1 MNGANRRCLVVSAG
15 LLMTLSGLAEAQDR
29 KPLPPQPVQPPAG
42 MERLPS
48 FPAWLSSYQSAGSP
62 RLLFYTD
69 LMTTNRGDA
78 KLLNDAATAT
88 RLGGR
93 IEQWF
98 RAPEVLLLNSGA
110 VSIATEEQR
119 KALRDNDEFSAATM
133 IGRQAQADI
142 VVFIRLIEQ
151 SGRRDGVSYTGTYIM
166 ADLRQG
172 TSIDRHS
179 WDMTVDP
186 ESGEFDAR
194 RMAQYAQVLADR
206 ITNAFMLQFPPTV
219 IQPQA
224 PVAPVSPVTP
234 SPITV
239 PDQGPGVAPGSSVV
253 PGNPVPTTGPG
264 NVVAPAPVIAMP
276 ARRYTV
282 RLAGEYEDQLVVGFR
297 DALGGLPRLRPGS
310 LIERGLSAGDGAK
323 TMTFEM
329 MYAGGPIDLQ
339 SDLAAVAADRLE
351 QDTSVLEAREGLV
364 VIQLRPA
371 RLSGRDR
378 ALSSSADNYR
388 SSAAR
393 QQFREAY
400 DRAGRPT
407 IAVMVNPAAADSAQD
422 AVMTPPAG
430 PGELA
435 RDPETQGDRAI
446 PVKVVVAPRIVMG
459 NVSGG
464 ESGITADLTGA
475 VRDEMN
481 RRERELRESRA
492 IDTRTMEDNLY
503 QRLIRL
509 GVEARDLAAA
519 QAAAGGATRVEGQVQ
534 SEQELARSLGSRAGA
549 DVIVSGAGRVVRF
562 GPDGYPSRLRYTFRA
577 FRVADGAVIAADSVE
592 DDVDYTKPQWSRAI
606 ERLAEEAAGK
616 MAGQLMDRWNTG
628 QK

>member
-1 MNGANRRCLVVSAG
+1 MNALNRRLVGVTAG
-15 LLMTLSGLAEAQDR
+15 LLMALCGSAGAQER

-42 MERLPS
+42 MERLPT
-48 FPAWLSSYQSAGSP
+48 FPEWLSSYQAAGTP

-69 LMTTNRGDA
+69 LMTTSRGDA
-78 KLLNDAATAT
+78 KLLNDAATVT

-98 RAPEVLLLNSGA
+98 RAPEVLLLNPGA
-110 VSIATEEQR
+110 VSITTEEQR
-119 KALRDNDEFSAATM
+119 KTLRDNDEFAAATM
-133 IGRQAQADI
+133 IGRMAQADI
-142 VVFIRLIEQ
+142 IVFIRLIEQ
-151 SGRRDGVSYTGTYIM
+151 SGRKDGVLYTGTYIM

-179 WDMTVDP
+179 WDMTPDP
-186 ESGEFDAR
+186 VSGELDAT

-206 ITNAFMLQFPPTV
+206 ITNTFMLQFPPN
-219 IQPQA
+219 IAAPAA
-224 PVAPVSPVTP
+224 PVAPASPAP

-239 PDQGPGVAPGSSVV
+239 PDQGPGAAPGSAVVPQAPAVAPGSTPPSA
-253 PGNPVPTTGPG
+253 PG
-264 NVVAPAPVIAMP
+264 APVIAMP

-282 RLAGEYEDQLVVGFR
+282 RLAGEYEDQLIIGFR
-297 DALGGLPRLRPGS
+297 DALTGLARMRPGS
-310 LIERGLSAGDGAK
+310 LIERGLSAGDGGK

-339 SDLAAVAADRLE
+339 NDLAAVAADRLE

-371 RLSGRDR
+371 RVSARDR
-378 ALSSSADNYR
+378 ALVAGGDTYR
-388 SSAAR
+388 NTVVR

-400 DRAGRPT
+400 NAAGRPSF
-407 IAVMVNPAAADSAQD
+407 AVMVNAAADPGRTEEML
-422 AVMTPPAG
+422 VPPAG

-435 RDPETQGDRAI
+435 KNPEMQGQPAI
-446 PVKVVVAPRIVMG
+446 PAQVIVTPRIILG
-459 NVSGG
+459 NSTETG
-464 ESGITADLTGA
+464 GITADLTSA
-475 VRDEMN
+475 VRDEMA

-492 IDTRTMEDNLY
+492 VDTRTMEDSIY
-503 QRLIRL
+503 QKLIRL

-519 QAAAGGATRVEGQVQ
+519 QAAAGQGTRVEGQVLN
-534 SEQELARSLGSRAGA
+534 EKDLAASLGGRAGA
-549 DVIVSGAGRVVRF
+549 DVIISGSGRIVRF

-577 FRVADGAVIAADSVE
+577 YRVSDGAVIAADSVE

-616 MAGQLMDRWNTG
+616 MAGQMLDRWNSG